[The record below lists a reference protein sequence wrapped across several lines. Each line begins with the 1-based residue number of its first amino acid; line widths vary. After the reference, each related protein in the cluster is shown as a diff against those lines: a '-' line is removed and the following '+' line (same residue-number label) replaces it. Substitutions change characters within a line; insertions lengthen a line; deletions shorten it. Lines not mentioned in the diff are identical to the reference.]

1 MIKKSLVRRDR
12 IAKSSGFTLV
22 ELMVSLTVFS
32 VVMLISTGVLLVMID
47 VNAKGQALY
56 SSYSNLTF
64 ALDSMTREIRTGRNY
79 YCGSNW
85 PVDEVVT
92 RDCDGEGL
100 IVFDRGWD
108 GERVG
113 YRLQDGRIEQRI
125 GEAGGW
131 FPITAVEVLVSAL
144 DLTVEGTEDSDTEQP
159 YVDVR
164 VAGEIY
170 NGLTEPT
177 DFEISTRVIQRVL
190 DR

>member
-1 MIKKSLVRRDR
+1 MIKEPLAYRVHVPKNR
-12 IAKSSGFTLV
+12 GFTLV

-79 YCGSNW
+79 YCGPSW
-85 PVDEVVT
+85 PSDDDAT
-92 RDCDGEGL
+92 QDCVGGSL

-108 GERVG
+108 NERIG
-113 YRLQDGRIEQRI
+113 YRLQDERIEQRI
-125 GEAGGW
+125 GAGSW
-131 FPITAVEVLVSAL
+131 FPITAAEVAINAL
-144 DLTVEGTEDSDTEQP
+144 DLDVAGTADSDTEQP

>member
-1 MIKKSLVRRDR
+1 MIRESLAYHGHMPKNR
-12 IAKSSGFTLV
+12 GFTLV

-79 YCGSNW
+79 YCGSSW
-85 PVDEVVT
+85 PVDDDAT
-92 RDCDGEGL
+92 RDCVGESL
-100 IVFDRGWD
+100 IV
-108 GERVG
+108 
-113 YRLQDGRIEQRI
+113 I
-125 GEAGGW
+125 GAGSW
-131 FPITAVEVLVSAL
+131 FPITAAEVVVNAL
-144 DLTVEGTEDSDTEQP
+144 DLDVEGTEDSDTEQP

-164 VAGEIY
+164 VAGAIY